1 MSYSSF
7 ELWAIGYPGDPDAP
21 TDNLEYIKELDNL
34 SKTLL
39 DYQQGYNAE
48 QNKLEMERM
57 RSHLEWSADTR
68 DYIAQLEGYNV
79 QSKGDALNHMT
90 EVIKSRQQAMSRV
103 VDGATTRGSQAVRNA
118 QVEGGGN
125 LAAEWTAYL
134 GTLRNTDGTMRYTD
148 AELPTVFAMAVTELG
163 GGEISWDQETGKV
176 TYSGSAKGLAPEVKD
191 RIDRLG
197 ADAYRAQKAFDTTM
211 TSLEVAEK
219 QALGIASAMAIS
231 NEEDLG
237 ELKDQALAAVRELDS
252 QYEQILGIT
261 SPEEAQNRLAELE
274 AQDRQF
280 SETVDTWEQL
290 RALAYPNKEEDADVA
305 RAIMNPEFREW
316 AADNGFPTGLG
327 QAEFDADGTL
337 ISYSPGA
344 ADNMALIKYHKQY
357 KFGDPNFYGGL
368 GGVNKG
374 TGELFQVEITD
385 PAVIEKHRLADGR
398 YAYIDRADG
407 TRKYVTSE
415 YMARLQPKPGISFIP
430 GSTALAVDNQGGLYQ
445 IETVIDDGQLEITG
459 VRKLDSEEDAE
470 LISEATTL
478 LAEGGSP
485 PEPVVFLNEEG
496 EPAGYL
502 TPAKLEAVEASGEG
516 LSFEVVADE
525 RAAEVQKQ
533 FTDSLQGAVQY
544 TDEPPQ
550 LMLIEGERV
559 KRHATHPPGSIVIRD
574 GLGTHV
580 IEADQIYSSNRV
592 SYKSDTTPSE
602 GMNAVLGGYQE
613 RRTQR
618 VVERGDPEPEKRLN
632 VVDRVVELTEPEM
645 KPRGPREKKRLAEE
659 VEEQKREEALLDE
672 RRGDVARETP
682 DVEDTVTLEDG
693 TVVPVPPAGE
703 PPTDYEQARAAERA
717 EEVRPTATLEMQS
730 LRFLTDVETARKR
743 FYEAKEAY
751 DENPSPENRA
761 RLKETARTLQTA
773 KAEYRAALKDE
784 PPAEDAP
791 AEDAPLLE
799 ARERARTDL
808 EAAEEA
814 YAEDPSPENS
824 LALDIAVERTQALDE
839 YDPAADSDIDFGFLP
854 DEDEIRESEK
864 RAVEAQEAAR
874 VRALEPE
881 SEPESDMV
889 LLPKTMPAQ
898 TEVIEAALGRRFGKD
913 IEPGS
918 VNIKVSP
925 RKGDKDVLDFSH
937 LGEEGRERE
946 ILYDIPADPGT
957 PKPSKV
963 DTPPKSDAPRLKT
976 STNDRSDAVPDEM
989 AQLDDYSPSPGFERF
1004 MSVAR
1009 ARRPK
1014 RAETDLQSLER
1025 SVASAPK
1032 APKAPKESRAPSD
1045 RMAMLRRVSRKNI
1058 DADAQIAATGDM
1070 APTEGRGAV

>member
-7 ELWAIGYPGDPDAP
+7 ELWAIGYPDDPDAP
-21 TDNLEYIKELDNL
+21 TDNLEYIKELDKL

-57 RSHLEWSADTR
+57 RSHLQWSADTR

-118 QVEGGGN
+118 QVEGKGE
-125 LAAEWTAYL
+125 LAAEWATYV
-134 GTLRNTDGTMRYTD
+134 GTLSNADGTLRYTD

-176 TYSGSAKGLAPEVKD
+176 TYSATAKAKLADETID
-191 RIDRLG
+191 RINDLG

-211 TSLEVAEK
+211 TSLEIAEK
-219 QALGIASAMAIS
+219 QALGVASAMAIS

-237 ELKDQALAAVRELDS
+237 GLKDQALAAMRELDS

-290 RALAYPNKEEDADVA
+290 RALAYPNKEEDAEVA

-327 QAEFDADGTL
+327 QAEFDADGML

-357 KFGDPNFYGGL
+357 KFGDPNYYSGL

-385 PAVIEKHRLADGR
+385 PAVIEKHRLADGQ

-415 YMARLQPKPGISFIP
+415 YMARLQPQPGISFIP

-445 IETVIDDGQLEITG
+445 IEVVESGEGPVEITG
-459 VRKLDSEEDAE
+459 VRKLDSKEDAE

-478 LAEGGSP
+478 LAEGGRP
-485 PEPVVFLNEEG
+485 PDPVVFLNEEG

-516 LSFEVVADE
+516 LSLEVVADA

-544 TDEPPQ
+544 TGEPPQ
-550 LMLIEGERV
+550 LLLIEGERV

-592 SYKSDTTPSE
+592 SYKSDTTPAE

-632 VVDRVVELTEPEM
+632 VVDRAVELTEPEM
-645 KPRGPREKKRLAEE
+645 KPRGPQEKKRLAEE

-672 RRGDVARETP
+672 RQGAVARETP
-682 DVEDTVTLEDG
+682 GVEDTVTLEDG

-717 EEVRPTATLEMQS
+717 EEARPTVILKRQMMF
-730 LRFLTDVETARKR
+730 FLTEVETARKR

-773 KAEYRAALKDE
+773 KAEYRAAALKDE

-791 AEDAPLLE
+791 AEDAPAEDAPLLE
-799 ARERARTDL
+799 SRERARTDL
-808 EAAEEA
+808 EAAEEV

-824 LALDIAVERTQALDE
+824 LALDIAVERAQALDE
-839 YDPAADSDIDFGFLP
+839 YDPTADPDIDFGFLA
-854 DEDEIRESEK
+854 DEDDLRGSEK
-864 RAVEAQEAAR
+864 RAVEAQEAQRQA
-874 VRALEPE
+874 ATTPEPE
-881 SEPESDMV
+881 PEPEFKPESDMV
-889 LLPKTMPAQ
+889 LLPKARGQDRPEGYEPTPEERKALQ
-898 TEVIEAALGRRFGKD
+898 EREVIEAALGRRFGKG

-925 RKGDKDVLDFSH
+925 RK
-937 LGEEGRERE
+937 
-946 ILYDIPADPGT
+946 
-957 PKPSKV
+957 
-963 DTPPKSDAPRLKT
+963 DTAPPKSDAPRLKT
-976 STNDRSDAVPDEM
+976 STNDRSDAVPDET

-1032 APKAPKESRAPSD
+1032 EPKEPKAPKESRAPSD

-1058 DADAQIAATGDM
+1058 DADTQIAATGDM